1 MRMKKRDR
9 GGTPEKPMR
18 KQNAAEMR
26 GLKAGENAKR

>member
-18 KQNAAEMR
+18 ERKCGRDER
-26 GLKAGENAKR
+26 SESR